1 MARRK
6 IEWKLAILISGVSA
20 IISLILFILTEIIWG
35 DVLKD
40 LLRSGYETNYYSTI
54 NFILILGLLII
65 FGVSF
70 LTNIIIYRK
79 FTKASKIIANS
90 LTFVITLIIL
100 FFIAWISVIVL
111 FADQYQNISILQKF
125 SMIFIYFAYFGVY
138 VLPNPVWF
146 WILGLIIYHIVL
158 IVFIRLFF
166 IKKHNIRAYR
176 KSSQF
181 KGVYSNKKS
190 II

>member
-6 IEWKLAILISGVSA
+6 IEWKLAILISGISGMV
-20 IISLILFILTEIIWG
+20 SLILFILTEIIWG

-40 LLRSGYETNYYSTI
+40 LLISGYEANFYSII
-54 NFILILGLLII
+54 NLILTLGLLIV

-90 LTFVITLIIL
+90 LTLVITLIVL
-100 FFIAWISVIVL
+100 FFIAWISVILL
-111 FADQYQNISILQKF
+111 FAEQYQNISIWQKF
-125 SMIFIYFAYFGVY
+125 SMMFIFFAYFGTY

-146 WILGLIIYHIVL
+146 WIVGLIIYHIIL
-158 IVFIRLFF
+158 IIFIRLFF
-166 IKKHNIRAYR
+166 TKKQRIRRGNQIKSKEV
-176 KSSQF
+176 F
-181 KGVYSNKKS
+181 SNKKS
-190 II
+190 IV